1 MGKVVGITIAL
12 LLCLICG
19 CGDPGYRFL
28 PIGWQ
33 PGSDHTWTRPFGDFE
48 LRTSG
53 ISGLIGN
60 RSIEPDLRV
69 ENSKLPISVESA
81 QLRTTAESFSADIY
95 SSDRIPPSKSG
106 YHLPIDF
113 RFEGKRTIPEA
124 LGQHCEI
131 IVNLK
136 IGEEPR
142 QIKIE
147 YEKK

>member
-1 MGKVVGITIAL
+1 MRKVIGIITGIL
-12 LLCLICG
+12 LYLSCC

-33 PGSDHTWTRPFGDFE
+33 PASDHTWTKQFGDFE
-48 LRTSG
+48 LRTRG
-53 ISGLIGN
+53 IYGLIGS
-60 RSIEPDLRV
+60 RSIEPGLLI

-81 QLRTTAESFSADIY
+81 QLQTTTESFSADIY
-95 SSDRIPPSKSG
+95 GSDPLPPSKSG

-113 RFEGKRTIPEA
+113 RFDDKRTVPEV

-136 IGEEPR
+136 IGEESR

-147 YEKK
+147 YEKT